1 MTDTGYQSEK
11 NRVLLVTGMSG
22 AGKTLALK
30 TLEDLHFEAVDNVP
44 LPLLSEL
51 VRKEALPACRDHYA
65 GLAIGIDSRSR
76 AFSVDGLLKQL
87 VSLGDREDLAIEL
100 LFLDCNDVVLHR
112 RYQETRRRHPLSGDN
127 PVQVGIDLERQML
140 APLQE
145 IADMVIDTSELYN
158 PDLRQYLDKKF
169 GAMRDAIFTVSVMS
183 FSYRRGLPKEADLVF
198 DARFLRNPHY
208 EDELRDKTG
217 LDEDVGLFI
226 GADPDYEDFIDRLID
241 LLGWLI
247 PRYRREGKSYLDI
260 AFGCTGGQHRS
271 IFSAKTI
278 SNLLSEK
285 GFAVRTTHRD
295 IKNQD
300 S

>member
-1 MTDTGYQSEK
+1 MRS
-11 NRVLLVTGMSG
+11 R
-22 AGKTLALK
+22 LA
-30 TLEDLHFEAVDNVP
+30 
-44 LPLLSEL
+44 SEL
-51 VRKEALPACRDHYA
+51 
-65 GLAIGIDSRSR
+65 S
-76 AFSVDGLLKQL
+76 
-87 VSLGDREDLAIEL
+87 
-100 LFLDCNDVVLHR
+100 
-112 RYQETRRRHPLSGDN
+112 
-127 PVQVGIDLERQML
+127 
-140 APLQE
+140 
-145 IADMVIDTSELYN
+145 N

-226 GADPDYEDFIDRLID
+226 GADPDYEEFIDRLID

-295 IKNQD
+295 IKN
-300 S
+300 